1 MCLTKR
7 DISRL
12 RAGETPYSLKGKPF
26 IVIRYSI
33 RTSISDD
40 VGWNYSVIDSPE
52 DTENKKTVRISKEAA
67 MDIIERYGMRPALNI
82 PCGKIYEMEGNPF
95 LKKYKNHEN

>member
-12 RAGETPYSLKGKPF
+12 RAGKTPYSLKGKPF

-33 RTSISDD
+33 RTPISDD

-52 DTENKKTVRISKEAA
+52 DTENAVRISKEAA

-95 LKKYKNHEN
+95 LKKYKNNEN